1 MNRRTRH
8 WRLAVTMWIVASGI
22 ASAIDANKQVKDLEL
37 DEHAVYTIPVSGSRV
52 TTISFP
58 GPIAAID
65 AALVTTD
72 AKHAGAFHLAH
83 TKGSYFFS
91 VRSLVKEAV
100 TNVNVR
106 WSNKTYV
113 LELQESKAPLLSVIF
128 HHSNGKT
135 HSPGNAVTPG
145 RLLGLLDKAKAYPLL
160 KANHPEALEKV
171 DYLHYGDKPP
181 VIDYGDFEARLE
193 EAFRFDPE
201 DTLVFRVGLRNKTDK
216 ELAYDSQGFSVR
228 VGERLYHQ
236 SISDASGI
244 IPPKGDSPAYFAI
257 TGTPTGGR
265 NDVSLKN
272 EFTVLVARTDKD
284 TRAADD
290 DLPRCSQVGFKK

>member
-1 MNRRTRH
+1 MNRRIKLLWTTVV
-8 WRLAVTMWIVASGI
+8 LLVVASAH
-22 ASAIDANKQVKDLEL
+22 ASADADKQVKDLEL
-37 DEHAVYTIPVSGSRV
+37 DEHVVYTIPVGGSRV

-72 AKHAGAFHLAH
+72 GKHAGGFQLAH

-91 VRSLVKEAV
+91 VRNLVKDAV

-106 WSNKTYV
+106 WNNKTYV
-113 LELQESKAPLLSVIF
+113 LELQDSKTPLLSVIF
-128 HHSNGKT
+128 HTANGKARST
-135 HSPGNAVTPG
+135 GGPLTPG

-160 KANHPEALEKV
+160 KANYPEVVEKV
-171 DYLHYGDKPP
+171 DYHPYGEKPP
-181 VIDYGDFEARLE
+181 VMDYGDFEVRLE

-201 DTLVFRVGLRNKTDK
+201 DTLILRVNLRNKTDK
-216 ELAYDSQGFSVR
+216 EIAYDPQGFSLR
-228 VGERLYHQ
+228 VGERLFFQ

-244 IPPKGDSPAYFAI
+244 IPPKGGSPAYFAI
-257 TGTPTGGR
+257 TGTASGGR

-272 EFTVLVARTDKD
+272 EFTVLVSRAEKDKAK
-284 TRAADD
+284 TPAELSRGG
-290 DLPRCSQVGFKK
+290 QVGFKK